1 MPVVIPVQADDSQ
14 FRSAMGELQG
24 EVTRSAK
31 KVSDSLEDMAN
42 KGKKSNEKLSE
53 SEEEAAKK
61 AKEAAKKAKEAS
73 KGFEDLGDA
82 AGFPVDKIK
91 KLRDGFGAVIESM
104 TPAQIGMV
112 AFGGAAVAAAA
123 SAAVAVGAVVAFV
136 DGVVSLTRASAAA
149 VPDLLAL
156 QKASGVNLIPSDTVD
171 RVQRANAA
179 LDAVGASASAT
190 GAVLSGQLSPYIEK
204 VSTLLIAANLALAD
218 FLATN
223 TQIVQVVADLGVALV
238 DYMIAPI
245 KGAILLLGGFLAA
258 AAKLADLAGSD
269 LSGSLKDA
277 ADSLLLFGATDF
289 EDNVNSM
296 TGALGAYVPAAQAMI
311 GAQVKLNTATATA
324 ADTTGA
330 LRDALFELQNLMAE
344 GQIAPGTKDIRD
356 SSQEFGAL
364 SKSLADITSAYG
376 VSVEKSTDYAQA
388 LVDLKLQAIDVDTAF
403 ARGEISQAEYEKA
416 LTANAAAAGA
426 VGEALA
432 ALTAKT
438 DAEAA
443 KQSAA
448 MEKAAADS
456 KGAWTVAL
464 DAVGKAA
471 GAATSVV
478 KKVMSA
484 IGFDLGS
491 IMAAVGSTEGPQA
504 AIKAMA
510 DQAKAFVA
518 ALPAAIQAFSSELPG
533 VIDGLVAGL
542 PKVFDAIAAALPLVI
557 GAIIHALPS
566 LFDAIKSSIPA
577 LLATVAALLPG
588 LIISIVK
595 ELPGLVKVLAK
606 QLPILVDAL
615 LAALPSIIMAILDAL
630 PLIIVAIVQM
640 IPDLAFAI
648 IKNLPAIIKA
658 LVVGIFKLV
667 FVLVKL
673 SWKPVA
679 EAIGRAVEVVADKV
693 RGWFASLKT
702 AIAAFFQK
710 WIDVFKEVFTFG
722 LADTSRD
729 KASRQYGDT
738 PGARRVGPQGETFRA
753 SPGDIFALARSPQ
766 GLMDQAAA
774 AGGSQRSAAPSP
786 VLVLSD
792 HGRAFDGLNF
802 RIQRA
807 GGGLAVD
814 IANRARMRTSRG

>member
-24 EVTRSAK
+24 EVTRSSK

-53 SEEEAAKK
+53 SEE
-61 AKEAAKKAKEAS
+61 EAAKKAKEAS

-269 LSGSLKDA
+269 LSGSLKEA

-344 GQIAPGTKDIRD
+344 GQIAPGTKDIRNA
-356 SSQEFGAL
+356 SQEFGAL

-376 VSVEKSTDYAQA
+376 VSVKKSTDFEQA
-388 LVDLKLQAIDVDTAF
+388 LLDLKLAAIDLDTAF
-403 ARGEISQAEYEKA
+403 SRGAITQAEYTQGQADNKA
-416 LTANAAAAGA
+416 AVDATTDAIQKQAEATKKASDDAAKAIADAQNAQAGA
-426 VGEALA
+426 ISQVQGGLA
-432 ALTAKT
+432 GIVSMIA
-438 DAEAA
+438 
-443 KQSAA
+443 
-448 MEKAAADS
+448 
-456 KGAWTVAL
+456 GPV
-464 DAVGKAA
+464 A
-471 GAATSVV
+471 GAIA
-478 KKVMSA
+478 
-484 IGFDLGS
+484 
-491 IMAAVGSTEGPQA
+491 
-504 AIKAMA
+504 
-510 DQAKAFVA
+510 
-518 ALPAAIQAFSSELPG
+518 
-533 VIDGLVAGL
+533 GLVMNFG
-542 PKVFDAIAAALPLVI
+542 D
-557 GAIIHALPS
+557 
-566 LFDAIKSSIPA
+566 
-577 LLATVAALLPG
+577 TVAALKEELLSLPEI
-588 LIISIVK
+588 LTAIPDQAVDLVRSVLV
-595 ELPGLVKVLAK
+595 EALP
-606 QLPILVDAL
+606 AL
-615 LAALPSIIMAILDAL
+615 LTAIPELVAGILGAVPDIITALIDAIPLIVIAAVEAVPTIVQAVILSLPD
-630 PLIIVAIVQM
+630 IIVA
-640 IPDLAFAI
+640 L
-648 IKNLPAIIKA
+648 L
-658 LVVGIFKLV
+658 KLV
-667 FVLVKL
+667 PMLVMGLFSEVKTL
-673 SWKPVA
+673 AVDAWA
-679 EAIGRAVEVVADKV
+679 WLIGRGAKTFVHSFIDSFRDGFEGFMPWVADKV
-693 RGWFASLKT
+693 KAYFT
-702 AIAAFFQK
+702 ALRDAVAFFFQK